1 MVMVDSTAQPL
12 ARGGTRA
19 SVSQAQ
25 IEAEAA
31 AIRALLAANKI
42 ANADRSLFPWR
53 RTDIVAPPENMAPF
67 EARAAKL
74 ADPASGLESV
84 YQTLA
89 SERWR
94 KQQEDLERRLAGMGR
109 GDLVLFDSILSS
121 VESFWMG
128 EGHDLAAITLRR
140 ALGYELLK
148 SLDLR
153 DEALRRSLLVVLSMN
168 HCAKGGQAIGDLN
181 TCGTGCC
188 LSTESTAQQLQ
199 MVYAEGGFGADVKV
213 VVIAFNGTPVCERD
227 AESSCGCAVPK
238 RGEQTAAMRRFMEFQ
253 QALVDAFLGPD
264 VRTAV
269 MSAYAGHADPATTGL
284 AMAVPTGSVTLSET
298 GAGAVEVTVGLWHP
312 AGLQRKV
319 AVAMGA
325 GGDEQREVD
334 RALAKQ
340 RVVDHLA
347 ALRRW
352 AAALAV
358 LRDRRLKGSATAP
371 CPWLLDAVAV
381 AVPPTEVTS
390 QELRALWINP
400 AEASGEGPVAPVRS
414 SLGPRGSG
422 ARCRCAVRLLRWNG
436 HANVL
441 RGESE
446 RTSGPRGRAHGEQQE
461 DCGCAR

>member
-1 MVMVDSTAQPL
+1 
-12 ARGGTRA
+12 
-19 SVSQAQ
+19 
-25 IEAEAA
+25 
-31 AIRALLAANKI
+31 
-42 ANADRSLFPWR
+42 
-53 RTDIVAPPENMAPF
+53 
-67 EARAAKL
+67 
-74 ADPASGLESV
+74 
-84 YQTLA
+84 
-89 SERWR
+89 
-94 KQQEDLERRLAGMGR
+94 
-109 GDLVLFDSILSS
+109 
-121 VESFWMG
+121 MG

-153 DEALRRSLLVVLSMN
+153 DEALCRSLLVVLSMN

-264 VRTAV
+264 VPTAV
-269 MSAYAGHADPATTGL
+269 MSAYAGHADPDTTGL

-371 CPWLLDAVAV
+371 CPWLLAAAVAV

-400 AEASGEGPVAPVRS
+400 AEASGEGGPSHACAHRSGRKHERRALQVSAASIANKCTRRIAATRVSADIKPDVKTQCVCVGVCGCVCLCVRV
-414 SLGPRGSG
+414 
-422 ARCRCAVRLLRWNG
+422 CCAVCI
-436 HANVL
+436 VL
-441 RGESE
+441 
-446 RTSGPRGRAHGEQQE
+446 
-461 DCGCAR
+461 CCAMCVLC